1 MKHYHLHTSS
11 EEDSSTSL
19 FETLTKSLSF
29 DHTQVQ
35 SFKQRNGQSSE
46 SNHTN
51 GHSARTKASLTI
63 HNMADEKLFE
73 QLLPASSLDFFGMT
87 SSSTMSTS
95 KPIGSSSSQASS
107 KASLRERMKQLK
119 KSSSSA
125 HSEQE
130 NSNNNSKED
139 NDGEEDDD
147 LTNLPPPLT
156 TAEEIRKFRKD
167 NKIKIKGIVSQMDPD
182 LLLAPT
188 LTSKKK
194 QQSQPSESNTSSEN
208 SATTSD
214 PVEVFTSPYKPFVSF
229 LELKNRYPDLVRDY
243 LYRNIKTKLKYK
255 SPTPVQ
261 MQAIPVLMSRK
272 ECLVAAPTGSG
283 KTVAFCLPMLCLLGK
298 PRKEGFR
305 GLIITPTKI
314 LADQI
319 YRNLEVLGSGKDWK
333 IRLNDQSAVDSE
345 AGETQGAVRDN
356 HKFQSKRNDILISTP
371 MRLLTMIKNGII
383 DLTNVEMLVF
393 DEADRLFDL
402 GFIEQVDEILSFC
415 TNPNLVKAYF
425 SATIPLSLEH
435 TLKTQTS
442 LLKPDAVQV
451 SIGVR
456 NAGPDTIHQ
465 KLVFVGS
472 EEGKLLALKER
483 IRVEGLKPPVLIF
496 VQSIERAKQL
506 YKEMLYTLTSTTG
519 MSSSSTE
526 TGASDPLDYCVDYIH
541 GKRSDKKNHEV
552 IQNFRTGKTWALIC
566 TDVMARGLDFK
577 NISCV
582 INYDFPTSVSN
593 YIHRIGRTGRAGQR
607 GEALTFFT
615 YDDIPLLKN
624 IADVLKNSGCPVP
637 DYMSEI
643 KQVSEQKM
651 TKTVIENIKATK
663 IGRSK
668 KQEDDVETNNGKKPL
683 DKKEKRKALHMGRQK
698 SKSQQQS
705 NNSKP
710 QSNKKPQEEKK
721 RKKVSFVDESA
732 PATKKNK

>member
-1 MKHYHLHTSS
+1 MRNFEPHDE

-19 FETLTKSLSF
+19 FESLTKSLSF

-35 SFKQRNGQSSE
+35 SFKQRNGLYNSSSE
-46 SNHTN
+46 SNNNHQ

-73 QLLPASSLDFFGMT
+73 QLLPASSLDFFG
-87 SSSTMSTS
+87 TS
-95 KPIGSSSSQASS
+95 KPTATSSS
-107 KASLRERMKQLK
+107 KASLMERMKQLK
-119 KSSSSA
+119 KSSSST
-125 HSEQE
+125 SE
-130 NSNNNSKED
+130 NSTEQDNTTLNNNDE
-139 NDGEEDDD
+139 EEDDFIA
-147 LTNLPPPLT
+147 NLPPPLT
-156 TAEEIRKFRKD
+156 TAEEIRKFRKE

-182 LLLAPT
+182 MLLAPT
-188 LTSKKK
+188 MTSASIKKK
-194 QQSQPSESNTSSEN
+194 QISERRDLSTQEEASS
-208 SATTSD
+208 TTMD
-214 PVEVFTSPYKPFVSF
+214 NADTTTVFTSPYKPFVSF

-243 LYRNIKTKLKYK
+243 LYRNIRTKLKYQ

-345 AGETQGAVRDN
+345 AGESQGAVRDN

-371 MRLLTMIKNGII
+371 MRLLTMIKSGII

-506 YKEMLYTLTSTTG
+506 YKEMLYTLTNTTG
-519 MSSSSTE
+519 MSSSSTD

-651 TKTVIENIKATK
+651 TKMAIENIKATK

-668 KQEDDVETNNGKKPL
+668 KPEEDETKKPL
-683 DKKEKRKALHMGRQK
+683 DKKERRKALHMGREK
-698 SKSQQQS
+698 KKQQQA
-705 NNSKP
+705 NNSKLT
-710 QSNKKPQEEKK
+710 SNKAVKEKKPQEEKK
-721 RKKVSFVDESA
+721 RKKVSFVDA
-732 PATKKNK
+732 PTPKRNK